1 MDNTHQMTSAKEA
14 YPFSNVTEI
23 IIGSAMKVHN
33 TIGNG
38 FPEVIYHRALQIE
51 LKKTDLLVQS
61 EIERPVHYD
70 GLIIG
75 KRRLD
80 LLVNGQV
87 LIELKALALFDPS
100 GNSQVLNYLTAFQL
114 PVGLLINFGKK
125 RLEFKRFINNNIN

>member
-1 MDNTHQMTSAKEA
+1 MESQMIRPKNP
-14 YPFSNVTEI
+14 YLFSDVTEV

-51 LKKTDLLVQS
+51 LKKTHLQVQS

-70 GLIIG
+70 GHIIG

-80 LLVNGQV
+80 LLVNEQV
-87 LIELKALALFDPS
+87 LVELKALALFDPS
-100 GNSQVLNYLTAFQL
+100 DNNQVLNYLTAFRL